1 MSNRIVCTAGADVP
15 LMTDPRPV
23 EEMAGKG
30 AEAELKIAFVSPG
43 TYPPDFAG
51 AQLRL
56 HRTFLRLR
64 KRQPLSVRVLALA
77 GEATQAGWS
86 EVDGIPV
93 RRLSPD
99 AGFLSTLWRSGAHLW
114 DERKTGFDLV
124 YCVTTGRLV
133 YSIGAWARLMRRPL
147 VVEFVNNNIE
157 DSPAR
162 RWMAQHLARSAVLAI
177 AISRPIFAQ
186 FRRLG
191 VPEERIWL
199 RPNPVDT
206 ARFRVPTE
214 AERAAARQRLGVG
227 PGTILHLLVGGL
239 SKRKN
244 HVVGIDAIERLPAHH
259 RLLMAGP
266 VIPDERQYAADLA
279 ARVAASP
286 AASRLSLISEFV
298 PDVEQ
303 LMYAADCLWMPS
315 LEEGLGNVMLE
326 ALCCGVPCVISDRLG
341 LEEHICGDDD
351 GCAAPPS
358 PGEWSA
364 AVTSIEALIRNSPA
378 RQALGLRSQAAY
390 AFPAIDAELLR
401 RLNRIRASAPWTIRQ
416 ARLEEPAVGGARTDV
431 HKSAPE

>member
-1 MSNRIVCTAGADVP
+1 MSNRSSCTAGMDVTP
-15 LMTDPRPV
+15 MTEPRPL
-23 EEMAGKG
+23 EAMAGKG
-30 AEAELKIAFVSPG
+30 ADPELKIAFVSPG

-64 KRQPLSVRVLALA
+64 KLQPLTLRVLALA

-86 EVDGIPV
+86 ELEGIPV
-93 RRLSPD
+93 RRLPPD

-114 DERKTGFDLV
+114 NERKTGFDLV

-133 YSIGAWARLMRRPL
+133 YSIGAWARLMRCPL

-157 DSPAR
+157 DLPGR
-162 RWMAQHLARSAVLAI
+162 RRMAQYLARSAALAI
-177 AISRPIFAQ
+177 AISRPIFDQ

-191 VPEERIWL
+191 VPEERIRL

-206 ARFRVPTE
+206 ARFRVPTD
-214 AERAAARQRLGVG
+214 AERMAARQRLGLE

-266 VIPDERQYAADLA
+266 VMSDERQYAADLA
-279 ARVAASP
+279 SRVASSP
-286 AASRLSLISEFV
+286 AAGRLSLISDFV
-298 PDVEQ
+298 PDVER

-315 LEEGLGNVMLE
+315 FEEGLGNVMLE
-326 ALCCGVPCVISDRLG
+326 ALCCGVPCIISDRLG
-341 LEEHICGDDD
+341 LDEHIRGGDD
-351 GCAAPPS
+351 GCAAS
-358 PGEWSA
+358 PVPDAWSA
-364 AVTSIEALIRNSPA
+364 AATSIEALIGNPHA
-378 RQALGLRSQAAY
+378 RQALGLRSQALY

-401 RLNRIRASAPWTIRQ
+401 RLNHIRAGAP
-416 ARLEEPAVGGARTDV
+416 
-431 HKSAPE
+431 